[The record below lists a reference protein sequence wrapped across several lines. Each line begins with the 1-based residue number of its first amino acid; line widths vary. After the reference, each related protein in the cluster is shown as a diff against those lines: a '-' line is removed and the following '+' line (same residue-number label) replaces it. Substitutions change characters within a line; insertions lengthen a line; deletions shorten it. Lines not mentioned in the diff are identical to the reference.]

1 MKKVNLLG
9 ACAAVTLVF
18 IGLSNNVFAIKQ
30 QTCTGNGYSVVKGN
44 DQCTTNTGGACA
56 GYTNADAIANDGT
69 HEYRAKLGCC
79 CWN

>member
-9 ACAAVTLVF
+9 ACAATLVF

-30 QTCTGNGYSVVKGN
+30 QTCTSNGYSVVKGN
-44 DQCTTNTGGACA
+44 DKCTTDAGAACA
-56 GYTNADAIANDGT
+56 GYKNADAIANDGT
-69 HEYRAKLGCC
+69 HVYQARLGCC